1 MQNITVLVVDDE
13 AAIRD
18 MLNLALVQAGF
29 NVLVAADAQEALTH
43 VVDHRPDLLLLD
55 WMLPGMSG
63 IELTRRLKSDVNTRE
78 LPIIMLTARG
88 DEENKING
96 LEARAHDYVTKPL
109 STRELVSRARAVLRR
124 THATFA
130 EESIN
135 IDGLCLDTAGQRISA
150 HGQLLELGPTE
161 FRLLAFFMTHPE
173 RAYSR
178 DQLLDQVW
186 GANVYVEDRT
196 VDVHIRRLR
205 KALSAFGFEKYI
217 QTVRGTGYRFS
228 SQLPQKEQ

>member
-78 LPIIMLTARG
+78 LPIVMLTARG

-96 LEARAHDYVTKPL
+96 LEAGADDYVTKPF

-150 HGQLLELGPTE
+150 HGQLLVLSLPEIIFLSY
-161 FRLLAFFMTHPE
+161 FMTHAQ

-178 DQLLDQVW
+178 DQLLAQVW
-186 GANVYVEDRT
+186 GAKVYGAGET
-196 VDVHIRRLR
+196 VD
-205 KALSAFGFEKYI
+205 
-217 QTVRGTGYRFS
+217 
-228 SQLPQKEQ
+228 

>member
-96 LEARAHDYVTKPL
+96 LEAGADDYVTKPF